1 MHRNRVWSFTSPVFR
16 LNRNRLVSI
25 DGYVPAL
32 DLIQWS
38 PPDYGSPPDYVI
50 LEVFSVNIPIT
61 NLLPINNTLQPVA
74 LKWDVV
80 SGGVPRGTGLRW
92 SKNGGVFNTW
102 TRNVFTNTTFTSG
115 DTIRLAV
122 TTGDRDGTFSFA
134 LYNSLDNLVCS
145 TPFSVSVV
153 LV

>member
-16 LNRNRLVSI
+16 LNRNRLVNI

-32 DLIQWS
+32 DPIQWS
-38 PPDYGSPPDYVI
+38 PLDYTVM
-50 LEVFSVNIPIT
+50 EVFSLNEPIT
-61 NLLPINNTLQPVA
+61 DTLPIKNTLEPVA
-74 LKWDVV
+74 LKWDII
-80 SGGVPRGTGLRW
+80 SGGLPRGTGLRW
-92 SKNGGVFNTW
+92 SKNGGAFNIW

-115 DTIRLAV
+115 DTIRLAI
-122 TTGDRDGTFSFA
+122 TTGDGTGSFSFV

-153 LV
+153 PA

>member
-16 LNRNRLVSI
+16 LNRNRLVNI

-38 PPDYGSPPDYVI
+38 PQDYAI
-50 LEVFSVNIPIT
+50 LEVFLVNIPIT

-80 SGGVPRGTGLRW
+80 SGAVPRGTGLRW

-115 DTIRLAV
+115 DTIRLAI
-122 TTGDRDGTFSFA
+122 TTGDTTGNFSFA

-153 LV
+153 LA

>member
-16 LNRNRLVSI
+16 LSRNRLVNI

-32 DLIQWS
+32 DPIVWS
-38 PPDYGSPPDYVI
+38 PVDYTI
-50 LEVFSVNIPIT
+50 IEVFSLNVPIT
-61 NLLPINNTLQPVA
+61 DLLPIKNTLQPVA
-74 LKWDVV
+74 LKWDLI
-80 SGGVPRGTGLRW
+80 SSGVPRGTGLRW
-92 SKNGGVFNTW
+92 SKNGGAFNAW

-115 DTIRLAV
+115 DTIRLAI
-122 TTGDRDGTFSFA
+122 TTGDTAGSFSFA

-153 LV
+153 LA

>member
-1 MHRNRVWSFTSPVFR
+1 MHRNRVWTFTSPVFR

-32 DLIQWS
+32 DLIQRS
-38 PPDYGSPPDYVI
+38 RQDYVI
-50 LEVFSVNIPIT
+50 LEVFSVNTPIT

-80 SGGVPRGTGLRW
+80 SGAVPRGTGVRW

-115 DTIRLAV
+115 DTIRLAI
-122 TTGDRDGTFSFA
+122 TTGDTAGNFSFA

-153 LV
+153 PA